1 MPPKPVTRSNTMTK
15 ATRAAA
21 LDILPS
27 PERLAQ
33 SPVERVT
40 ERDADG
46 WPVTHCRA
54 IDTIGR
60 LIRGGMIEVDCG
72 DSADRF
78 RRDFH
83 RAQFE
88 PLCAADLRRTRGAG
102 GREEIRDVVEDARQR
117 VWNAMNH
124 LGGLSTPAGS
134 IVWHVV
140 GLESTLRDWSLRQV
154 WGAGRTLRQEV
165 ATGILVAALGVLNGY
180 YNQRRRP
187 ERTMRHDTGSS

>member
-1 MPPKPVTRSNTMTK
+1 MS
-15 ATRAAA
+15 TRAASKPKA
-21 LDILPS
+21 VLEPDSRPS
-27 PERLAQ
+27 RERLAQ
-33 SPVERVT
+33 APVEQVNS
-40 ERDADG
+40 RDAEG

-60 LIRGGMIEVDCG
+60 LIRNGMLDVDCG

-88 PLCAADLRRTRGAG
+88 ALRAADLRRSRGAG
-102 GREEIRDVVEDARQR
+102 GREEIRDTVEDARQR
-117 VWNAMNH
+117 VWEAMNH
-124 LGGLSTPAGS
+124 LGGLATPAGS

-140 GLESTLRDWSLRQV
+140 GLEASLRDWSLRQV
-154 WGAGRTLRQEV
+154 WGSGRTLRHEV

-180 YNQRRRP
+180 YTRRRRGGRGGRP
-187 ERTMRHDTGSS
+187 DHGCP

>member
-1 MPPKPVTRSNTMTK
+1 MPARPANKPKAMTK
-15 ATRAAA
+15 ASRAAA
-21 LDILPS
+21 LGALPS
-27 PERLAQ
+27 RERLAQ
-33 SPVERVT
+33 APVEQVT

-54 IDTIGR
+54 IDTVGR
-60 LIRGGMIEVDCG
+60 LIRGGLVDVDCG

-78 RRDFH
+78 RRDFN

-88 PLCAADLRRTRGAG
+88 PLCAADLRRMRGAG

-117 VWNAMNH
+117 VWDAINH
-124 LGGLSTPAGS
+124 LGGLATPAGS

-140 GLESTLRDWSLRQV
+140 GLEATLRDWSLRQV

-180 YNQRRRP
+180 YTQRRRA
-187 ERTMRHDTGSS
+187 ERPRRRDGAFS